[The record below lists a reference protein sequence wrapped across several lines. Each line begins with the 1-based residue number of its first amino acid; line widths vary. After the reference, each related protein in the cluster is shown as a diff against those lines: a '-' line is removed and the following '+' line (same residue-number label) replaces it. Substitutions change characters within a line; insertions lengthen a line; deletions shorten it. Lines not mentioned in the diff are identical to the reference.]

1 MMPGMQQPRIIG
13 VCVIGAG
20 RAGLI
25 HARNFASAV
34 PSARLVALADPIPE
48 AAAKAGQELS
58 IPQTFSDYR
67 KALEASGVDAVVIA
81 TPTAH
86 HREIVVAAAAAGKH
100 VFCEKPMAMNEAD
113 CDAMI
118 EATRSAGVLLQ
129 IGFMRRFD
137 AGFLDAKERVQRGE
151 IGEVVLVKSVTRG
164 PSVPQRWQY
173 DLARSN
179 GTLAEVNS
187 HDIDTL
193 RWFSGSEFRDVYA
206 IAGNYR
212 CPDAKSEFPDF
223 YDNLVMTCR
232 FENGVQGNIDGA
244 ASVKYGY
251 DCRVEILGTQG
262 VIFVGR
268 QEETSVRVCASDR
281 SMRQAFVPSWRDL
294 FRPAYLAEDV
304 DFADS
309 IRSGRVPRVGGLD
322 GKMAVRVVNAGN
334 RSIRERRPVVVG
346 SISG

>member
-1 MMPGMQQPRIIG
+1 MQTIG

-34 PSARLVALADPIPE
+34 PSARLVGLADPVPE
-48 AAAKAGQELS
+48 AVARAAQELS
-58 IPQTFSDYR
+58 IAQTFTDYR
-67 KALEASGVDAVVIA
+67 EALEAGGVDAVVVA
-81 TPTAH
+81 TPTAN

-100 VFCEKPMAMNEAD
+100 VFCEKPMAMNEVD

-137 AGFLDAKERVQRGE
+137 PSFNDAKDRILRGE
-151 IGEVVLVKSVTRG
+151 IGDVVLVKSVTRG

-173 DLARSN
+173 DLTRSN

-193 RWFSGSEFRDVYA
+193 RWFSDSEFREVYA

-212 CPDAKSEFPDF
+212 CPDATAEFPDF

-232 FENGVQGNIDGA
+232 FQNGVQGHIDGA

-268 QEETSVRVCASDR
+268 QEETSVRVCAPDR

-304 DFADS
+304 EFAES
-309 IRSGRVPRVGGLD
+309 IRSGRAPRVGGLD
-322 GKMAVRVVNAGN
+322 GKMAVQVVNAGN
-334 RSIRERRPVVVG
+334 RSIREKRPVTLG
-346 SISG
+346 